1 MSDTREMISMRQAQ
15 WARAKGEMYAFL
27 QFFWPIY
34 DPITGKPI
42 HGVYEVAKE
51 AIDKCIDDVDGVL

>member
-27 QFFWPIY
+27 QYFWPIY
-34 DPITGKPI
+34 DPETNKKI
-42 HGVYEVAKE
+42 HGVFEVAQA
-51 AIDKCIDDVDGVL
+51 AIDKCIDEIDGVL